1 MKKIF
6 VVVLILSIGSS
17 FLISCGENEESK
29 IKELKQQVQIEK
41 RAKVIAQKNAA
52 EAKSSLNLL
61 IGLSIAVVLIALVI
75 GVAMGSKARKKAKK
89 QNIKGKADDE

>member
-41 RAKVIAQKNAA
+41 MAKEKAQKNAA

-61 IGLSIAVVLIALVI
+61 VGLSIAVVLISLNFSYNWCSY
-75 GVAMGSKARKKAKK
+75 GFKSPKESKKTKC
-89 QNIKGKADDE
+89 

>member
-6 VVVLILSIGSS
+6 VAVLILSICSS
-17 FLISCGENEESK
+17 FVISCDKDNDVK

-41 RAKVIAQKNAA
+41 RARETAQNNAS

-61 IGLSIAVVLIALVI
+61 IGLSIAVALFSLLV
-75 GVAMGSKARKKAKK
+75 GVAMGSKARKEAKR
-89 QNIKGKADDE
+89 QNIEERADDE